1 MAEGGS
7 YRDSIEGEL
16 IGSLNVEWPKRS
28 PLMALE
34 PAGFD
39 QYPQGIIDGVS
50 SHQALKVSKDAC
62 TRGNRSAGRVLC
74 SVQEIDFSHDYRGVS
89 ADGSD
94 CPFPHLNEAAAQR
107 VRNTGCPHVAASFL
121 GRPRRRGGEAA
132 WAMVSV
138 TPKEGPPRPST
149 HDSIS
154 TRRYLT
160 DRPALTGEGHP
171 AGAGR

>member
-1 MAEGGS
+1 MVFTLPARACRRHRVCEQGGDVCTDVRCGVQFRPRS
-7 YRDSIEGEL
+7 VRHYR
-16 IGSLNVEWPKRS
+16 RS
-28 PLMALE
+28 FSP
-34 PAGFD
+34 PS
-39 QYPQGIIDGVS
+39 PQGQREYE
-50 SHQALKVSKDAC
+50 H
-62 TRGNRSAGRVLC
+62 TRGNRSARRIL
-74 SVQEIDFSHDYRGVS
+74 SPIQEIDFSHDYCGVS

-107 VRNTGCPHVAASFL
+107 VGNAGCPHFAASFL

-132 WAMVSV
+132 WAMVSAM
-138 TPKEGPPRPST
+138 PKEGPPRPST
-149 HDSIS
+149 HDSMS